1 MEELK
6 EGQVLLVYLRDAGPA
21 QQAGVALESPRLETR
36 FGDTFLVG
44 QVPGNE
50 RDWAAG
56 LEVLVRF
63 SEVQHLLVFD
73 SRKDYESR
81 VETIPA
87 YWELAEEAS
96 GRES

>member
-1 MEELK
+1 MEELMEELK

-63 SEVQHLLVFD
+63 LVFD

>member
-1 MEELK
+1 MTNLK
-6 EGQVLLVYLRDAGPA
+6 EGEVLLVYLRDAGPA

-36 FGDTFLVG
+36 FGDNFLVG
-44 QVPGNE
+44 RVPGNQG
-50 RDWAAG
+50 DWAAG
-56 LEVLVRF
+56 LEVLVRL

-73 SRKDYESR
+73 SRQDYDSR

-87 YWELAEEAS
+87 HWELGEAS